1 MIGDVINYLLAD
13 ARITDHVST
22 RIFPVHLNQDEA
34 LPGIMVT
41 INDVEA
47 NPTKTA
53 ASSDDFVELDVTIYA
68 RSAKDAFTIA
78 ELVRSRL
85 DNFSGTLG
93 STTIQSFRFE
103 SLNLNHFANDDLFIC
118 GSEFM
123 AHVKR

>member
-1 MIGDVINYLLAD
+1 MIGDVINHLLAD
-13 ARITDHVST
+13 TRITAHVGT

-78 ELVRSRL
+78 ELVRSSL
-85 DNFSGTLG
+85 DNFSGTMG
-93 STTIQSFRFE
+93 STTVLGIRFE
-103 SLNLNHFANDDLFIC
+103 RLNMNHFAGDDVYLC
-118 GSEFM
+118 GLEFQ
-123 AHVKR
+123 AHQRR